1 MFASLKNV
9 WLSLIYFFRLVT
21 RVCFFSIL
29 IHSLLEVDVVD
40 AYPIPYRYRDSNNDP
55 KKNIYIQKN
64 EDSTHKDRWI
74 WRRLNGDGGNR
85 IEWKKKRNLLPEERR
100 RRLTS
105 GVDLTVWMWM
115 REKYIYIFYPL
126 FLELKRD
133 IIWDESVFWDKT
145 EKLSFFSSHFSYVI
159 SFY

>member
-1 MFASLKNV
+1 LRVSKTCDFLSYIFFD
-9 WLSLIYFFRLVT
+9 LSLAYVFFPFLFIH
-21 RVCFFSIL
+21 CLKLMLLMPIL
-29 IHSLLEVDVVD
+29 FHIDIVI
-40 AYPIPYRYRDSNNDP
+40 AITIQ
-55 KKNIYIQKN
+55 KNIYIQKN